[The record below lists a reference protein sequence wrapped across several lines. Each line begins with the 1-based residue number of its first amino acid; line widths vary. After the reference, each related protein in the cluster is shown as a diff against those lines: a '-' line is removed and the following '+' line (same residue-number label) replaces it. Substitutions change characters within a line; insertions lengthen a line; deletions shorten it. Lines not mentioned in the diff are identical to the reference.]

1 MSKVNKTSKS
11 HRHSRRVLIVDDQ
24 EIHLRVFEARL
35 IASGFE
41 VQLAQRAVD
50 AWNLLVQGGE
60 EGLPHLIILD
70 VMMPDVS
77 GFELLDD
84 IKSDERFKYIPVLV
98 VTSLSKSRHRARAFA
113 LGAEDFLTKPI
124 NASELLARVR
134 HLTDIGQFAERETNR
149 DLEQGKGAVVLVG
162 RRVAT
167 ASVLE
172 NLREEGY
179 ICSHIATGEEMLTRI
194 EQSPPD
200 LILLASDLPSM
211 DAITTCQKIK
221 SNPRATH
228 VPVMMVLTA
237 TATPANDASHASQT
251 SNPSQTNR
259 NVGDSVGD
267 NVGDSVSD
275 SDITTEASL
284 LPARD
289 RIAIWNADADDIIDN
304 RTSEVEFLA
313 RIRRLLRK
321 KQQQDAF
328 LDHYDLLMQ
337 RAITDPLTG
346 LYNRTYLDDIIS
358 REMTLSYRSARP
370 ISFLL
375 IDVDRFK
382 LVNSRYG
389 HRIGDELLKDIALLI
404 KQHVRA
410 TDVVSRYNNETFAL
424 ALYDSE
430 QRTALEVAKR
440 ICRSVAQ
447 KHWSW
452 VDANLS
458 VTVSIGMASYPR
470 SNNEQADL
478 IELAE
483 RALYQAQ
490 RLGRNR
496 VVYI

>member
-1 MSKVNKTSKS
+1 MVKTRKS
-11 HRHSRRVLIVDDQ
+11 HRHNRRVLIVDDQ
-24 EIHLRVFEARL
+24 EVNLRVFEARL

-50 AWNLLVQGGE
+50 AWNLLMQADE
-60 EGLPHLIILD
+60 DTLPHLIILD

-77 GFELLDD
+77 GFEFLDD
-84 IKSDERFKYIPVLV
+84 IKSYERFKYIPVLI

-134 HLTDIGQFAERETNR
+134 HLTDIGQFSERETNR
-149 DLEQGKGAVVLVG
+149 DLEQGKGSVVLVG
-162 RRVAT
+162 RRIA
-167 ASVLE
+167 ADRILE

-179 ICSHIATGEEMLTRI
+179 ICSHVATGEEMLTRI

-200 LILLASDLPSM
+200 LILLASELPSM
-211 DAITTCQKIK
+211 DALTTCQKIK
-221 SNPRATH
+221 GNPRATH
-228 VPVMMVLTA
+228 IPVMMVF
-237 TATPANDASHASQT
+237 TPPAT
-251 SNPSQTNR
+251 SNASASSTDGDVSADTSMNTN
-259 NVGDSVGD
+259 
-267 NVGDSVSD
+267 
-275 SDITTEASL
+275 IA
-284 LPARD
+284 PARD
-289 RIAIWNADADDIIDN
+289 RIAIWDADADDIIDEN
-304 RTSEVEFLA
+304 TSESEFVA
-313 RIRRLLRK
+313 RIHSLLRK

-375 IDVDRFK
+375 VDVDRFK
-382 LVNSRYG
+382 AVNNRYG
-389 HRIGDELLKDIALLI
+389 HRMGDEMLKDIAMLI

-410 TDVVSRYNNETFAL
+410 TDVVSRYGGEEFAL

-430 QRTALEVAKR
+430 QQAALEIAKR
-440 ICRSVAQ
+440 ICRSIAQ
-447 KHWSW
+447 KHWAW
-452 VDANLS
+452 VDDNLS
-458 VTVSIGMASYPR
+458 ITVSIGMASYPR
-470 SNNEQADL
+470 SNNEQTDL

-483 RALYQAQ
+483 RALYQAK

>member
-1 MSKVNKTSKS
+1 MSRASKS
-11 HRHSRRVLIVDDQ
+11 RRHNRRVLIVDDQ
-24 EIHLRVFEARL
+24 EINLRVFEARL

-50 AWNLLVQGGE
+50 AWNLLVQAGE
-60 EGLPHLIILD
+60 EALPHLIILD

-134 HLTDIGQFAERETNR
+134 HLTDIGQFADRETNR

-162 RRVAT
+162 RRFVAE
-167 ASVLE
+167 SVLE
-172 NLREEGY
+172 DLREEGY
-179 ICSHIATGEEMLTRI
+179 ICSNVATGEEMLTRI

-200 LILLASDLPSM
+200 LILLANDLPSM
-211 DAITTCQKIK
+211 DALSTCQKIK

-228 VPVMMVLTA
+228 IPVMMVLTPTADTAA
-237 TATPANDASHASQT
+237 TRSDMSAD
-251 SNPSQTNR
+251 
-259 NVGDSVGD
+259 
-267 NVGDSVSD
+267 VS
-275 SDITTEASL
+275 SDIEVTAERGVAPT
-284 LPARD
+284 RD
-289 RIAIWNADADDIIDN
+289 RLAIWNADADDIIDET
-304 RTSEVEFLA
+304 TSEVEFTA
-313 RIRRLLRK
+313 RVHRLLRK

-328 LDHYDLLMQ
+328 LDHYDILMQ

-370 ISFLL
+370 ISFLM
-375 IDVDRFK
+375 IDIDRFK
-382 LVNSRYG
+382 LVNNRYG
-389 HRIGDELLKDIALLI
+389 HRIGDELLKDISMLI
-404 KQHVRA
+404 KQHVRVS
-410 TDVVSRYNNETFAL
+410 DVVSRYGGEEFAI

-430 QRTALEVAKR
+430 QRAALEVAKR
-440 ICRSVAQ
+440 ICRSIAQ
-447 KHWSW
+447 KRWSW

-470 SNNEQADL
+470 KNNEQADL

-483 RALYQAQ
+483 RALYQAK

>member
-1 MSKVNKTSKS
+1 VSRASKS
-11 HRHSRRVLIVDDQ
+11 RRHNRRVLIVDDQ
-24 EIHLRVFEARL
+24 EINLRVFEARL

-50 AWNLLVQGGE
+50 AWNLLVQAGE
-60 EGLPHLIILD
+60 EALPHLIILD

-134 HLTDIGQFAERETNR
+134 HLTDIGQFADRETNR

-162 RRVAT
+162 RRFVAE
-167 ASVLE
+167 SILE
-172 NLREEGY
+172 DLREEGY
-179 ICSHIATGEEMLTRI
+179 ICSNVATGEEMLTRI

-200 LILLASDLPSM
+200 LILLANDLPSM
-211 DAITTCQKIK
+211 DALNTCQKIK

-228 VPVMMVLTA
+228 IPVMMVLTP
-237 TATPANDASHASQT
+237 TADTAVSRSDMS
-251 SNPSQTNR
+251 
-259 NVGDSVGD
+259 GDISSDVSSDVSSDMSADVSSDVEVTAERSVAP
-267 NVGDSVSD
+267 
-275 SDITTEASL
+275 I
-284 LPARD
+284 RD
-289 RIAIWNADADDIIDN
+289 RLAIWNADVDDIIDET
-304 RTSEVEFLA
+304 TSEVEFTA
-313 RIRRLLRK
+313 RIHRLLRK

-328 LDHYDLLMQ
+328 LDHYDILMQ

-346 LYNRTYLDDIIS
+346 LYNRTYLDDIIN

-370 ISFLL
+370 ISFLM
-375 IDVDRFK
+375 IDIDRFK
-382 LVNSRYG
+382 LVNNRYG
-389 HRIGDELLKDIALLI
+389 HRIGDELLKDISMLV
-404 KQHVRA
+404 KQHVRVS
-410 TDVVSRYNNETFAL
+410 DVVSRYGGEEFAI

-430 QRTALEVAKR
+430 QRAALEVAKR
-440 ICRSVAQ
+440 ICRSIAQ
-447 KHWSW
+447 KRWSW

-458 VTVSIGMASYPR
+458 ITVSIGMASYPR
-470 SNNEQADL
+470 KNNEQTDL

-483 RALYQAQ
+483 RALYQAK

>member
-1 MSKVNKTSKS
+1 MSKVNKASKS

-24 EIHLRVFEARL
+24 EINLRLFEARL

-124 NASELLARVR
+124 NASELLAKVR
-134 HLTDIGQFAERETNR
+134 YLADIGQFGERETNR

-162 RRVAT
+162 RHTNADGM
-167 ASVLE
+167 LE
-172 NLREEGY
+172 HLRQEGY
-179 ICSHIATGEEMLTRI
+179 VCSHVATGEEMLTRI

-200 LILLASDLPSM
+200 LILLASELPSM

-228 VPVMMVLTA
+228 IPVMMVLTP
-237 TATPANDASHASQT
+237 TAEDTGHSSDADVTAE
-251 SNPSQTNR
+251 R
-259 NVGDSVGD
+259 NV
-267 NVGDSVSD
+267 
-275 SDITTEASL
+275 AST
-284 LPARD
+284 PARD
-289 RIAIWNADADDIIDN
+289 RLAIWNADADDIIDN
-304 RTSEVEFLA
+304 TTSEVEFLA
-313 RIRRLLRK
+313 RIHRLLRK
-321 KQQQDAF
+321 KQQQDTF
-328 LDHYDLLMQ
+328 FDHYDLLMQ

-346 LYNRTYLDDIIS
+346 LYNRTYLDDIIR

-382 LVNSRYG
+382 LVSNRYG
-389 HRIGDELLKDIALLI
+389 HRISDELLKDIALLI

-410 TDVVSRYNNETFAL
+410 TDVVARYGVEEFAL

-430 QRTALEVAKR
+430 QKAALEVAKR

-447 KHWSW
+447 RRWSW

-458 VTVSIGMASYPR
+458 ITVSIGMASYPR

>member
-1 MSKVNKTSKS
+1 MVKTRKS
-11 HRHSRRVLIVDDQ
+11 RRHNRRVLIVDDQ
-24 EIHLRVFEARL
+24 EINLRVFEARL

-50 AWNLLVQGGE
+50 AWNLLMQADKDA
-60 EGLPHLIILD
+60 LPHLIILD

-77 GFELLDD
+77 GFEFLDD
-84 IKSDERFKYIPVLV
+84 IKSHERFKYIPVLV

-134 HLTDIGQFAERETNR
+134 HLTDIGQFSERETNR

-162 RRVAT
+162 RRIA
-167 ASVLE
+167 AESILE
-172 NLREEGY
+172 NLRQEGY
-179 ICSHIATGEEMLTRI
+179 ICSYVATGEEMLTRI

-200 LILLASDLPSM
+200 LILLASELPSM
-211 DAITTCQKIK
+211 DALTTCQKIK
-221 SNPRATH
+221 NNPRATH
-228 VPVMMVLTA
+228 IPVMMVFTPPASGSASGSSTDGEVFADTSADTSVNTNTA
-237 TATPANDASHASQT
+237 
-251 SNPSQTNR
+251 
-259 NVGDSVGD
+259 
-267 NVGDSVSD
+267 
-275 SDITTEASL
+275 
-284 LPARD
+284 PARD
-289 RIAIWNADADDIIDN
+289 RIAIWNADADDIIDEN
-304 RTSEVEFLA
+304 TNESEFVA
-313 RIRRLLRK
+313 RIHRLLRK

-375 IDVDRFK
+375 VDVDRFK
-382 LVNSRYG
+382 AVNNRYG
-389 HRIGDELLKDIALLI
+389 HRMGDEMLKDIAMLI

-410 TDVVSRYNNETFAL
+410 TDVVSRYGGEEFAL

-430 QRTALEVAKR
+430 QKAALEVAKR
-440 ICRSVAQ
+440 ICRSIAQ
-447 KHWSW
+447 KRWAW

-458 VTVSIGMASYPR
+458 ITVSIGMASYPR

-483 RALYQAQ
+483 RALYQAK